1 MAKHYR
7 CMQCDY
13 ISDRKYNVIKHTS
26 LVHLDTKTL
35 YICPYCKTEC
45 STQSSLNRHQNRYC
59 LALSQNVNQN
69 PQNVNQN
76 PQNVNFITESDNSA
90 QLIKDHI
97 CSMCNKIFKRIDNYK
112 RHMDGKCKG
121 VASAYECPQC
131 HKNFNTRQA
140 KNKHLKACTVIL
152 SSVEP
157 TSEVNN
163 IIHTTNNTINNS
175 FNTTTNNTIN
185 IHADVIVYNDKF
197 LVLQDDHIQINDL
210 KRIFHGASV
219 QTIQAIANYAL
230 KLLENP
236 NNRCIKKRHITNSYC
251 EVHTGDGKWI
261 IRPDKNVVK
270 RFSQD
275 VACSATDKL
284 YNHPDIGSTKIRTEI
299 NNLASYD
306 TEIDKNKDLVREVR
320 SVLVQAAKDAG

>member
-26 LVHLDTKTL
+26 LVHLDTKSVFS
-35 YICPYCKTEC
+35 CAYCNTTF
-45 STQSSLNRHQNRYC
+45 STQSSLKRHQIRYC
-59 LALSQNVNQN
+59 IALSQNVNQN

-76 PQNVNFITESDNSA
+76 PQNDNST
-90 QLIKDHI
+90 QLIKDHT
-97 CSMCNKIFKRIDNYK
+97 CSMCQKVFKRIDNYK

-131 HKNFNTRQA
+131 HKQFNTRQA
-140 KNKHLKACTVIL
+140 KNKHLKACTVLVI
-152 SSVEP
+152 SENAE
-157 TSEVNN
+157 TSHPDIAH
-163 IIHTTNNTINNS
+163 IITNHNTINNS

-219 QTIQAIANYAL
+219 QTIQAIADYAL

-306 TEIDKNKDLVREVR
+306 TEIEKNKDLVREVR

>member
-1 MAKHYR
+1 
-7 CMQCDY
+7 
-13 ISDRKYNVIKHTS
+13 
-26 LVHLDTKTL
+26 
-35 YICPYCKTEC
+35 
-45 STQSSLNRHQNRYC
+45 
-59 LALSQNVNQN
+59 
-69 PQNVNQN
+69 
-76 PQNVNFITESDNSA
+76 
-90 QLIKDHI
+90 
-97 CSMCNKIFKRIDNYK
+97 
-112 RHMDGKCKG
+112 MDGKCKG

-140 KNKHLKACTVIL
+140 KNKHLKACSVIL

-163 IIHTTNNTINNS
+163 IIHNTNNTINNS

-197 LVLQDDHIQINDL
+197 LVLQDDHIHINDL

-219 QTIQAIANYAL
+219 QTIQAIADYAL

-306 TEIDKNKDLVREVR
+306 TEIEKNKDLVREVR